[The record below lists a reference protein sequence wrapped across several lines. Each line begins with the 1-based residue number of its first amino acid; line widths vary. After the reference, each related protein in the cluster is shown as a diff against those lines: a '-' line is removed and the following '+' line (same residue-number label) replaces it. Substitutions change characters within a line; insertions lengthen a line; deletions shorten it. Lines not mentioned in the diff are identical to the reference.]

1 MHLQELWTY
10 ITQKT
15 KPKIGKE
22 KEMDKKDKI
31 MVSGLVVILIFIFI
45 NIFSSLYT
53 MHDYEER
60 KESGNERWR
69 QVEERILQTEEKV
82 NLLEEE
88 IKKWKY

>member
-1 MHLQELWTY
+1 
-10 ITQKT
+10 
-15 KPKIGKE
+15 
-22 KEMDKKDKI
+22 MDKKDKI

-69 QVEERILQTEEKV
+69 QVEERILKTEEKV
-82 NLLEEE
+82 NMLEEE

>member
-1 MHLQELWTY
+1 
-10 ITQKT
+10 
-15 KPKIGKE
+15 
-22 KEMDKKDKI
+22 MDKKDKI

-53 MHDYEER
+53 MHDYEKR

-69 QVEERILQTEEKV
+69 QVEERILQTGEKV